1 MYETKLTENKGQELS
16 LKDRKK
22 LEITGVKK
30 IESLNKEE
38 FLVDTLLG
46 LLLVKGNDLI
56 MQQLDIDKGILWI
69 NGNIISLSYL
79 DNEKKKEESFFKKL
93 FKWLNR

>member
-16 LKDRKK
+16 LKDRQK

-46 LLLVKGNDLI
+46 LLLVKGNDLV

-93 FKWLNR
+93 FK